1 MPTTYLVRLY
11 SPYTL
16 KTFAKRVDAI
26 SQEEAKKKIVGTI
39 VVDPD
44 GYEFIVESYFVIS
57 VAPIVAL
64 PRPPYELMDEEE
76 AKEAEWLKGA
86 IVPEPLAKGSTPVG
100 SPKLETEIP
109 DALTSIIFGQEVRS
123 RSIRFLEDYPK
134 FKIGTREYGPYSKGD
149 VEHKLPWK
157 TARLLC
163 AVKFR
168 VLKSPP
174 LTPLIDPTGKA
185 LREGEEVYYS
195 EPEHLSWAK
204 LQVSK
209 GNLEQITEP
218 VAEWLYPEYKAKIKY
233 RIDIHTKF
241 LEEAKRMRKLG
252 KIKEAVEYL
261 ITYSMGIPLA
271 YLAQILILGYW
282 TTWRAVAELARPTEV
297 QLKRIMETLDETAT
311 LEKWTKGQEEEI
323 VLTLKA
329 PKEPKVGL
337 GYWHDRVVCY
347 PLKPLPETALFQEL
361 KRILTLEGYPTLTRE
376 EEEAL
381 EKQMKEYYEKKAR
394 ERLTYWIK

>member
-16 KTFAKRVDAI
+16 KTFAKRVDAT
-26 SQEEAKKKIVGTI
+26 SQEEAKKKVVGTI

-44 GYEFIVESYFVIS
+44 GNEFMVEEYYVIT
-57 VAPIVAL
+57 VAPIAAF
-64 PRPPYELMDEEE
+64 PKPPYDLMDEEE
-76 AKEAEWLKGA
+76 VKEAEWLKDA
-86 IVPEPLAKGSTPVG
+86 IVTEPLAKGSTPVG

-109 DALTSIIFGQEVRS
+109 DALTWIIFGQEVKS
-123 RSIRFLEDYPK
+123 RSVRFLEDYPK
-134 FKIGTREYGPYSKGD
+134 FKIGIREYGPYRRGD

-168 VLKSPP
+168 VLKSP
-174 LTPLIDPTGKA
+174 LLSPLIDPTGKA
-185 LREGEEVYYS
+185 LMEGEEVYYS

-204 LQVSK
+204 LQVLK

-218 VAEWLYPEYKAKIKY
+218 VAEWLYPEYKTKIKY
-233 RIDIHTKF
+233 RVRIHTKF
-241 LEEAKRMRKLG
+241 LEEAKRIRKSG

-261 ITYSMGIPLA
+261 INYSMGIPLA
-271 YLAQILILGYW
+271 YIAQILNLGYW

-323 VLTLKA
+323 VITLKA

-337 GYWHDRVVCY
+337 GYWHDKVVCY
-347 PLKPLPETALFQEL
+347 PLKPLPETALLQEL
-361 KRILTLEGYPTLTRE
+361 KRILTLEGYPILSKE

-381 EKQMKEYYEKKAR
+381 AKQMHEYYEKKAR
-394 ERLTYWIK
+394 ERITYWIK